1 MLGNGRHIERAGMHT
16 AESFQLNQ
24 RAEKLAGTPRHMLRQ
39 PGEHIAADGKLAPLG
54 PVLKKRQP
62 AGSTKRLQSNDQTAR
77 QPAHKARWQVR
88 EPCGPDVR
96 REDHLPPAG
105 QEIVN
110 RLHER
115 LNDRAIDNRDRSIRL
130 LSHHIFRIGEA
141 FLETAIDGV
150 EYWVQLANVPPEDG
164 SYTTGEEIAAYG
176 NSMIERI
183 ENWWSQLD
191 DKSCQQ
197 KVKTFYG
204 TPPMHQL
211 LERSTWHSAQHTR
224 QMIAV
229 LERFGIEPD
238 VRLTAEDLAGLPL
251 PEGIWE

>member
-1 MLGNGRHIERAGMHT
+1 MNDPTGKEQLLKLGVRT
-16 AESFQLNQ
+16 V
-24 RAEKLAGTPRHMLRQ
+24 
-39 PGEHIAADGKLAPLG
+39 
-54 PVLKKRQP
+54 PVLARGEQYIFCQNLEDV
-62 AGSTKRLQSNDQTAR
+62 AEFVGLQGTGLT
-77 QPAHKARWQVR
+77 P
-88 EPCGPDVR
+88 
-96 REDHLPPAG
+96 LPPG
-105 QEIVN
+105 VLFTKWIVVLRAAQRYIRQIPN
-110 RLHER
+110 AHI
-115 LNDRAIDNRDRSIRL
+115 NDRAIGNRDRSIRL

-150 EYWVQLANVPPEDG
+150 EYWVQLANVPPQDG
-164 SYTTGEEIAAYG
+164 TYITGGEIASYG
-176 NSMIERI
+176 NSVIERI
-183 ENWWSQLD
+183 ENWWTRLD

-211 LERSTWHSAQHTR
+211 FERSTWHSAQHTR

>member
-1 MLGNGRHIERAGMHT
+1 MNDPAGQTQLLKLGVRT
-16 AESFQLNQ
+16 V
-24 RAEKLAGTPRHMLRQ
+24 
-39 PGEHIAADGKLAPLG
+39 
-54 PVLKKRQP
+54 PVLARDGQYIFCQNLEDV
-62 AGSTKRLQSNDQTAR
+62 AEFVGLQGTGHT
-77 QPAHKARWQVR
+77 P
-88 EPCGPDVR
+88 
-96 REDHLPPAG
+96 LPPAALIAKWTVVLRAA
-105 QEIVN
+105 QRYIRQIAN
-110 RLHER
+110 ER
-115 LNDRAIDNRDRSIRL
+115 LNERAIDNRDRSIRL

-150 EYWVQLANVPPEDG
+150 EYWVQLANVPPQDG
-164 SYTTGEEIAAYG
+164 TYTTGDEIVSYG
-176 NSMIERI
+176 NSVIERI
-183 ENWWSQLD
+183 ENWWIRLD

-211 LERSTWHSAQHTR
+211 FERSTWHSAQHTR

-238 VRLTAEDLAGLPL
+238 GRLTPEDLARLPL